1 VTATD
6 RESRLL
12 DAVASLADTLV
23 SGNDVID
30 LLQLLVDTCTSL
42 FDVEAAGL
50 LLASPG
56 RDELELVA
64 STSEANRIVE
74 AMQLSAVAGPCI
86 DAYRRSEV
94 VSVPDI
100 AAMPDAYSVFR
111 ASALEQG
118 FRSVYAIPL
127 RLRANTIGAV
137 NLLRITTGELNA
149 TDRRAAQVLT
159 DVATIGILQERSI
172 RAGEVL
178 QQQLQHALD
187 SRVVIEQAKGV
198 LAHTHHLTMDEAF
211 ERLRGFARSERISIA
226 TAARG
231 LVDRTRLF

>member
-1 VTATD
+1 VNGSD
-6 RESRLL
+6 RETRLL

-23 SGNDVID
+23 SGDDVID
-30 LLQLLVDTCTSL
+30 LMQLLVDTCTSL
-42 FDVEAAGL
+42 FDIDAAGL

-56 RDELELVA
+56 SEELELLA
-64 STSEANRIVE
+64 STSEASRIVE

-86 DAYRRSEV
+86 DAYRRSEI

-100 AAMPDAYSVFR
+100 AAMPDSYSLFR

-127 RLRANTIGAV
+127 RLRTSTIGAV
-137 NLLRITTGELNA
+137 NLLRITTGELNT
-149 TDRRAAQVLT
+149 TDRRAAQALT

-198 LAHTHHLTMDEAF
+198 LAHTYDLTMDQAF
-211 ERLRGFARSERISIA
+211 ERLRGFARAERITIA

-231 LVDRTRLF
+231 LVDRTLLF